1 MRNLKI
7 LIDREI
13 LKPMALINDNLDE
26 LVKMPGRLEQF
37 GTKCRRKTNKYS
49 RKLKSAHP
57 LFPGFFLG
65 PHREP
70 YCIRL
75 SFSAQTQWAGS
86 AGLLQSYTNCKERKG
101 KNLSNCST
109 SGLNFSLIFWT
120 NLMKPGYV
128 MILSTFAQI
137 IELFPVTFQL
147 LIIRRKV
154 INISCSNISILMS
167 IWRHL

>member
-57 LFPGFFLG
+57 LFPGFLGG
-65 PHREP
+65 PHRVN
-70 YCIRL
+70 L
-75 SFSAQTQWAGS
+75 TASACHFLLRHIGRVVPVCYKATQIVKKG
-86 AGLLQSYTNCKERKG
+86 RK
-101 KNLSNCST
+101 KSVKL
-109 SGLNFSLIFWT
+109 
-120 NLMKPGYV
+120 
-128 MILSTFAQI
+128 
-137 IELFPVTFQL
+137 
-147 LIIRRKV
+147 
-154 INISCSNISILMS
+154 
-167 IWRHL
+167 

>member
-57 LFPGFFLG
+57 LFPGFFWDRTANLTASACHFLPRHSASG
-65 PHREP
+65 RVVPDCYKATQIVKKGREKI
-70 YCIRL
+70 C
-75 SFSAQTQWAGS
+75 
-86 AGLLQSYTNCKERKG
+86 
-101 KNLSNCST
+101 
-109 SGLNFSLIFWT
+109 
-120 NLMKPGYV
+120 
-128 MILSTFAQI
+128 QI
-137 IELFPVTFQL
+137 VVRQG
-147 LIIRRKV
+147 
-154 INISCSNISILMS
+154 
-167 IWRHL
+167 

>member
-57 LFPGFFLG
+57 LFPGFFG
-65 PHREP
+65 TAPR
-70 YCIRL
+70 
-75 SFSAQTQWAGS
+75 T
-86 AGLLQSYTNCKERKG
+86 LLHP
-101 KNLSNCST
+101 LV
-109 SGLNFSLIFWT
+109 IFCPDT
-120 NLMKPGYV
+120 VGG
-128 MILSTFAQI
+128 
-137 IELFPVTFQL
+137 
-147 LIIRRKV
+147 
-154 INISCSNISILMS
+154 
-167 IWRHL
+167 

>member
-57 LFPGFFLG
+57 LFPGFLGG

-75 SFSAQTQWAGS
+75 SRHSALQWAGS
-86 AGLLQSYTNCKERKG
+86 TGFLQSYTNCKERKG
-101 KNLSNCST
+101 KNLSNCCT
-109 SGLNFSLIFWT
+109 SELNFSLIFWT
-120 NLMKPGYV
+120 NLMKPGKYQ
-128 MILSTFAQI
+128 LWATYWLLQI
-137 IELFPVTFQL
+137 STFQL
-147 LIIRRKV
+147 FDQRKSKNHRNLDT
-154 INISCSNISILMS
+154 INYQYT
-167 IWRHL
+167 

>member
-57 LFPGFFLG
+57 LFPVFFLD
-65 PHREP
+65 RTAKP

-109 SGLNFSLIFWT
+109 SGLNFSLIF
-120 NLMKPGYV
+120 
-128 MILSTFAQI
+128 
-137 IELFPVTFQL
+137 
-147 LIIRRKV
+147 
-154 INISCSNISILMS
+154 
-167 IWRHL
+167 